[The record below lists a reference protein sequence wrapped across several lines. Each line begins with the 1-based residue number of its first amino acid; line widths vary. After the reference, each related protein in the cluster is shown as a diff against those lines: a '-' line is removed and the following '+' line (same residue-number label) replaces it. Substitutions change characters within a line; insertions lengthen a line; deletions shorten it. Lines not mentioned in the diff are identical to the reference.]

1 MKFGQ
6 DIEQMYKEALKEET
20 FVPKIDKKSKEILKN
35 NDSVKLPVEKRL
47 MQFEQRAK
55 EKLHKK

>member
-35 NDSVKLPVEKRL
+35 ND
-47 MQFEQRAK
+47 
-55 EKLHKK
+55 